1 VSLDHF
7 LPTTRENVK
16 VHVIEPQELFVNS
29 LTEVFRD
36 LGLDVDSFAGEANFR
51 QLIENPPDLLF
62 IDVDFSSQEPLK
74 FITLL
79 RTLLPKALIA
89 VYTSMRSAEWA
100 KACHFSGAN
109 AVLTKAADRDEIVRG
124 LRQMIDT
131 GEFTDVRLR
140 TNTG

>member
-1 VSLDHF
+1 MTIEQERKHV
-7 LPTTRENVK
+7 N
-16 VHVIEPQELFVNS
+16 VHVIEPQELFVSS
-29 LTEVFRD
+29 LTAVFRD
-36 LGLDVDSFAGEANFR
+36 LGLEVHRFSGEANFR
-51 QLIENPPDLLF
+51 QLLEDPPDLIF
-62 IDVDFSSQEPLK
+62 IDVDFSAQEPLK

-109 AVLTKAADRDEIVRG
+109 AVLTKAADHGEIVEG

-140 TNTG
+140 A

>member
-1 VSLDHF
+1 M
-7 LPTTRENVK
+7 K

-29 LTEVFRD
+29 LTEVFKD
-36 LGLDVDSFAGEANFR
+36 LGLGVDSFAGEANFR
-51 QLIENPPDLLF
+51 QLIEQQPDLLF

-124 LRQMIDT
+124 LRTMIDT

>member
-1 VSLDHF
+1 
-7 LPTTRENVK
+7 VK
-16 VHVIEPQELFVNS
+16 VHVIEPQELFVSS
-29 LTEVFRD
+29 LTQVFRD
-36 LGLDVDSFAGEANFR
+36 LGLGVDRFSGEANFR
-51 QLIENPPDLLF
+51 QLLEDPPDLIF

-89 VYTSMRSAEWA
+89 VYTSMRSADWA

-109 AVLTKAADRDEIVRG
+109 AVLTKAADHDEIVAG

-140 TNTG
+140 SSLAE

>member
-1 VSLDHF
+1 M
-7 LPTTRENVK
+7 K
-16 VHVIEPQELFVNS
+16 VHVIEPQELFVSS
-29 LTEVFRD
+29 LTQVFRD
-36 LGLDVDSFAGEANFR
+36 LGLGVDRFSGEANFR
-51 QLIENPPDLLF
+51 QLLEDPPDLIF

-89 VYTSMRSAEWA
+89 VYTSMRSADWA

-109 AVLTKAADRDEIVRG
+109 AVLTKAADHDEIVAG

-140 TNTG
+140 SSLAE

>member
-1 VSLDHF
+1 MTLHHS
-7 LPTTRENVK
+7 LPTTREHVR

-29 LTEVFRD
+29 LTEVFKD

-109 AVLTKAADRDEIVRG
+109 AVLTKFSSPELTDCLIVAARAVAFAER
-124 LRQMIDT
+124 
-131 GEFTDVRLR
+131 
-140 TNTG
+140 

>member
-1 VSLDHF
+1 
-7 LPTTRENVK
+7 VK

-29 LTEVFRD
+29 LTEVFKD
-36 LGLDVDSFAGEANFR
+36 LGLGVDSFSGEANFR
-51 QLIENPPDLLF
+51 SLIEQPPDLLF

-124 LRQMIDT
+124 LRTMIDT

>member
-1 VSLDHF
+1 MKIEHR
-7 LPTTRENVK
+7 TTHVR
-16 VHVIEPQELFVNS
+16 VHVIEPQELFVSS

-36 LGLDVDSFAGEANFR
+36 LGLAVDRFSGEPNFR
-51 QLIENPPDLLF
+51 QLLEEPPDLMF
-62 IDVDFSSQEPLK
+62 IDVDFSAQEPLK

-79 RTLLPKALIA
+79 RTLLPKTLIA

-109 AVLTKAADRDEIVRG
+109 AVLTKAADHDEIVHG

-140 TNTG
+140 NSLAE

>member
-1 VSLDHF
+1 M
-7 LPTTRENVK
+7 
-16 VHVIEPQELFVNS
+16 NS

-36 LGLDVDSFAGEANFR
+36 LGLAVDAFSGEANFR
-51 QLIENPPDLLF
+51 QLIEQPPDLLF
-62 IDVDFSSQEPLK
+62 VDVDFSSQEPLK
-74 FITLL
+74 FITLV

-124 LRQMIDT
+124 LRTMIDT

>member
-1 VSLDHF
+1 
-7 LPTTRENVK
+7 
-16 VHVIEPQELFVNS
+16 VNS
-29 LTEVFRD
+29 LTEVFKD
-36 LGLDVDSFAGEANFR
+36 LGLDVDSFASEANFR

-124 LRQMIDT
+124 LRTMIDT

>member
-1 VSLDHF
+1 M
-7 LPTTRENVK
+7 K

-36 LGLDVDSFAGEANFR
+36 LGLAVDAFSGEANFR
-51 QLIENPPDLLF
+51 TLIEQPPDLLF

-74 FITLL
+74 FITLV

-124 LRQMIDT
+124 LRTMIDT

>member
-1 VSLDHF
+1 M
-7 LPTTRENVK
+7 K

-36 LGLDVDSFAGEANFR
+36 LGLGVDAFSGEANFR
-51 QLIENPPDLLF
+51 QLIEQPPDLLF
-62 IDVDFSSQEPLK
+62 IDVDFSAQEPLK

-89 VYTSMRSAEWA
+89 VYTSMRSSEWA

-124 LRQMIDT
+124 LRTMIDT

>member
-1 VSLDHF
+1 M
-7 LPTTRENVK
+7 K
-16 VHVIEPQELFVNS
+16 VHVIEPQELFVSS
-29 LTEVFRD
+29 LTEVFAD
-36 LGLDVDSFAGEANFR
+36 LGLGVDRFSGEPNFR
-51 QLIENPPDLLF
+51 QLLEEPPDLMF
-62 IDVDFSSQEPLK
+62 IDVDFTAQEPLK

-79 RTLLPKALIA
+79 RTLLPKTLIA

-109 AVLTKAADRDEIVRG
+109 AVLTKAAEREEIVAG

-140 TNTG
+140 TSLAE

>member
-1 VSLDHF
+1 MLCHGVTADQ
-7 LPTTRENVK
+7 RVK
-16 VHVIEPQELFVNS
+16 VHVIEPQELFVHS
-29 LTEVFRD
+29 LSDVFHA
-36 LGLDVDSFAGEANFR
+36 LGLQVDRFSGEANFR
-51 QLIENPPDLLF
+51 LLLESPPDLMF
-62 IDVDFSSQEPLK
+62 IDVDFSAQEPLK

-109 AVLTKAADRDEIVRG
+109 AVLTKAADRDEIVAG

-140 TNTG
+140 SSLAE

>member
-1 VSLDHF
+1 MQS
-7 LPTTRENVK
+7 
-16 VHVIEPQELFVNS
+16 I
-29 LTEVFRD
+29 TEVFQE
-36 LGLDVDSFAGEANFR
+36 LGLDLHGFSAEANFR
-51 QLIENPPDLLF
+51 QLIEDPPDLLF

-79 RTLLPKALIA
+79 RTLLPKTLIA
-89 VYTSMRSAEWA
+89 VYTSMRSVEWA

-109 AVLTKAADRDEIVRG
+109 AVLTKAADREEIVMG

-140 TNTG
+140 NAR

>member
-1 VSLDHF
+1 
-7 LPTTRENVK
+7 VK

>member
-1 VSLDHF
+1 
-7 LPTTRENVK
+7 VK
-16 VHVIEPQELFVNS
+16 VHVIEPQELFVSS

-36 LGLDVDSFAGEANFR
+36 LGLDVDRFSGEANFR
-51 QLIENPPDLLF
+51 QLLEDPPDLVF
-62 IDVDFSSQEPLK
+62 IDVDFSAQEPLK

-79 RTLLPKALIA
+79 RTLLPKSLIA

-109 AVLTKAADRDEIVRG
+109 AVLTKAADKDEIVSG

-140 TNTG
+140 TSLAE

>member
-1 VSLDHF
+1 M
-7 LPTTRENVK
+7 K

-36 LGLDVDSFAGEANFR
+36 LGLGVDAFSGEANFR
-51 QLIENPPDLLF
+51 QLIEQPPDLLF
-62 IDVDFSSQEPLK
+62 MDVDFSSQEPLK

-124 LRQMIDT
+124 LRTMIET

>member
-1 VSLDHF
+1 V
-7 LPTTRENVK
+7 R
-16 VHVIEPQELFVNS
+16 VHVIEPQELFVSS

-36 LGLDVDSFAGEANFR
+36 LGLQVDRFSTEPNFR
-51 QLIENPPDLLF
+51 LLLEEPPDLMF
-62 IDVDFSSQEPLK
+62 IDVDFSAQEPLK

-89 VYTSMRSAEWA
+89 VYTSMRSSEWA

-109 AVLTKAADRDEIVRG
+109 AVLTKAADGGEIVAG
-124 LRQMIDT
+124 LRQMIET

-140 TNTG
+140 A

>member
-1 VSLDHF
+1 VIEQATH
-7 LPTTRENVK
+7 VK
-16 VHVIEPQELFVNS
+16 VHVIEPQELFVSS
-29 LTEVFRD
+29 LTQVFRD
-36 LGLDVDSFAGEANFR
+36 LGLGVDRFSGEANFR
-51 QLIENPPDLLF
+51 QLLEDPPDLIF

-89 VYTSMRSAEWA
+89 VYTSMRSADWA

-109 AVLTKAADRDEIVRG
+109 AVLTKAADHDEIVAG

-140 TNTG
+140 SSLAE

>member
-1 VSLDHF
+1 VTIEQR
-7 LPTTRENVK
+7 TTHVK
-16 VHVIEPQELFVNS
+16 VHVIEPQELFVSS

-36 LGLDVDSFAGEANFR
+36 LGLAVDRFSGEPNFR
-51 QLIENPPDLLF
+51 QLLEDPPDLIF

-100 KACHFSGAN
+100 KASHFSGAN
-109 AVLTKAADRDEIVRG
+109 AVLTKAADRSEIVEG
-124 LRQMIDT
+124 LRQMIET

-140 TNTG
+140 A

>member
-1 VSLDHF
+1 M
-7 LPTTRENVK
+7 R
-16 VHVIEPQELFVNS
+16 VHVIEPQELFVSS
-29 LTEVFRD
+29 LTEVFSD
-36 LGLDVDSFAGEANFR
+36 LGLEVEAFYGQTNFR
-51 QLIENPPDLLF
+51 QLIEQPPELLF
-62 IDVDFSSQEPLK
+62 IDIDFSLQEPLK

>member
-1 VSLDHF
+1 M
-7 LPTTRENVK
+7 R
-16 VHVIEPQELFVNS
+16 VHVIEPQELFVSS
-29 LTEVFRD
+29 LTEVFSD
-36 LGLDVDSFAGEANFR
+36 LGLQVEAFYGQTNFR
-51 QLIENPPDLLF
+51 QLIELPPDLLF
-62 IDVDFSSQEPLK
+62 IDIDFSQQEPLK

-89 VYTSMRSAEWA
+89 VYTSMRSSEWA

>member
-1 VSLDHF
+1 MS
-7 LPTTRENVK
+7 
-16 VHVIEPQELFVNS
+16 S
-29 LTEVFRD
+29 LTEVFSD
-36 LGLDVDSFAGEANFR
+36 LGLQVDAFYGETNFR
-51 QLIENPPDLLF
+51 RLIEEPPELIF
-62 IDVDFSSQEPLK
+62 IDIDFSAQEPLK

>member
-1 VSLDHF
+1 M
-7 LPTTRENVK
+7 K

-29 LTEVFRD
+29 LTEVFKD
-36 LGLDVDSFAGEANFR
+36 LGLGVDSFAGEANFR
-51 QLIENPPDLLF
+51 QLIEQPPDLLF

-124 LRQMIDT
+124 LRTMIDT

>member
-1 VSLDHF
+1 M
-7 LPTTRENVK
+7 K

-36 LGLDVDSFAGEANFR
+36 LGLSVDSFSGEANFR
-51 QLIENPPDLLF
+51 QLIELPPDLLF

-124 LRQMIDT
+124 LRTMIDT

>member
-1 VSLDHF
+1 
-7 LPTTRENVK
+7 VK

-36 LGLDVDSFAGEANFR
+36 LGLQVDTFSSEANFR
-51 QLIENPPDLLF
+51 LLIEDPPDLLF

-109 AVLTKAADRDEIVRG
+109 AVLTKAADAGEIVRG
-124 LRQMIDT
+124 LQQMIDT

>member
-1 VSLDHF
+1 M
-7 LPTTRENVK
+7 K

-36 LGLDVDSFAGEANFR
+36 LGLGVDSFCGEANFR
-51 QLIENPPDLLF
+51 QLIEQPPDLLF
-62 IDVDFSSQEPLK
+62 IDIDFSSQEPLK

-79 RTLLPKALIA
+79 RTLLPKTLIA

-124 LRQMIDT
+124 LRTMIDT

-140 TNTG
+140 TNTV

>member
-1 VSLDHF
+1 V
-7 LPTTRENVK
+7 R

-29 LTEVFRD
+29 LTEVFKD
-36 LGLDVDSFAGEANFR
+36 LGLEVDSFAGEANFR

-124 LRQMIDT
+124 LRTMIET

>member
-1 VSLDHF
+1 MKIEQRRITH
-7 LPTTRENVK
+7 VK
-16 VHVIEPQELFVNS
+16 VHVIEPQELFVSS
-29 LTEVFRD
+29 LTEVFTD
-36 LGLDVDSFAGEANFR
+36 LGLAVDRFSGEPNFR
-51 QLIENPPDLLF
+51 LLLEDPPDLIF
-62 IDVDFSSQEPLK
+62 IDVDFTAQEPLK

-109 AVLTKAADRDEIVRG
+109 AVLTKAADRDEIVQG

-140 TNTG
+140 SSIAE

>member
-1 VSLDHF
+1 MNVIEQRTH
-7 LPTTRENVK
+7 VK
-16 VHVIEPQELFVNS
+16 VHVIEPQELFVSS
-29 LTEVFRD
+29 LHEVFGD
-36 LGLDVDSFAGEANFR
+36 LGLAVDRFSGEANFR
-51 QLIENPPDLLF
+51 QLLEDPPDLIF
-62 IDVDFSSQEPLK
+62 IDVDFSTQEPLK

-109 AVLTKAADRDEIVRG
+109 AVLTKAADHAEIVSG

-140 TNTG
+140 SSLAE